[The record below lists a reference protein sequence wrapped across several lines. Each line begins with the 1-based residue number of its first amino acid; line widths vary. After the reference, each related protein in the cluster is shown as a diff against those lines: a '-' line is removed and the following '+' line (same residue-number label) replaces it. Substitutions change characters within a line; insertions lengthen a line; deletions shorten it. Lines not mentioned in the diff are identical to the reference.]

1 MLLQDV
7 YDDGKL
13 NAVRNPDGIWINTS
27 VFREAGDYFMK
38 YGVYTHEPWGS
49 PAWYDFWK
57 EERRRCTEGYSV
69 GGVMIP
75 GEFYNYMN
83 YCPIQKSEKGAFNTA
98 TKIKGFPDFWDGDY
112 NYFWVREIARNGV
125 LKNNQN
131 LSQEEKERIYNL
143 EPKLREIELIK
154 ILDGLHLMFKIVP
167 SIEKDGV
174 RVENLLGGRD
184 VIVLKSRRKGFEQPN
199 SEVVMTPTGPTT
211 MGELK
216 VGSEVLTPKGKSKVI
231 EYYPQGLKDVYE
243 ITLFDG
249 RKVKCGLD
257 HLWEVIENSGK
268 TTKIVNTEYLLNKN
282 LKPKK
287 AYTTFLKLNNTVD
300 YSEKTLP
307 IPAYTLGAILGDGNV
322 TKQFKLSGIDEEIFN
337 NVLEEIEFY
346 YPGGKYKTGSKYKA
360 NKQFVFDCSI
370 EVRKDYQNTYSSSKY
385 ANKVN
390 PVYEE
395 LKKLNLNV
403 SSKYKYI
410 PDEYKYSSK
419 EQRLDLVKGLMD
431 TDGTISM
438 DGAMSFGN
446 VSYQLVKDLQEVLQ
460 SLGINSTL
468 RQRKDKIYII
478 YINTNQD
485 IFSIKRKSERV
496 IPGRKSRNKV
506 AIVRVEKLGYQ
517 ESSSCILIDDPE
529 HLYLT
534 RDYIVTHNSFKN
546 ASVGSNNFFH
556 RPTSYTMQMAYDK
569 KFLYPKGIFSMSMSY
584 INFINDKT
592 AWKAPSD
599 YVRKQDHIRNSYK
612 SYQNG
617 VEIELGFMSEIQ
629 AITFKDNP
637 QAGVGK
643 DCYDII
649 GEEVGAWGTPGGL
662 KETVASM
669 MPSVTDGDYRT
680 GMMTLFGTAN
690 DIEKGTVDFADMFE
704 NPESYT
710 FLPFYDIWGANDQ
723 KKEGFFFPVQL
734 NLIGHYDAQGNS
746 NLKSAQESEELSRKK
761 LEIGGATSTQ
771 LLQRKREFPLN
782 SAEAL
787 TSIAQN
793 NFPIEELKAQLE
805 KVKANGWQ
813 HSRATPVKLRYEGNE
828 VIATPILDK
837 SVEPIISYKNLPLN
851 QQGCV
856 MIYEQPV
863 ANAPRGLY
871 KIGYDPI
878 DQENGTSLAG
888 ITVYKGTRF
897 GDVTKNILVAEYIGR
912 FDDPDDIDRTALML
926 ADYYN
931 TQVMHENM
939 VTGVKNFFRRIKR
952 LDALALQPD
961 AVISKNVK
969 NSKVARIYGCHMS
982 EQLKD
987 AGERYV
993 KIWLL
998 EITDYDENGSPIRV
1012 IDRIYSIR
1020 LLEELINY
1028 SRKANTDLVSSLFM
1042 CLFQVE
1048 EEVLGKVYG
1057 EKEMKPKYQQL
1068 VNMMENM
1075 YKKN

>member
-143 EPKLREIELIK
+143 EPKAREIELVK

-184 VIVLKSRRKGFEQPN
+184 VIVLKSRRKGF
-199 SEVVMTPTGPTT
+199 
-211 MGELK
+211 
-216 VGSEVLTPKGKSKVI
+216 
-231 EYYPQGLKDVYE
+231 
-243 ITLFDG
+243 
-249 RKVKCGLD
+249 
-257 HLWEVIENSGK
+257 
-268 TTKIVNTEYLLNKN
+268 
-282 LKPKK
+282 
-287 AYTTFLKLNNTVD
+287 
-300 YSEKTLP
+300 
-307 IPAYTLGAILGDGNV
+307 
-322 TKQFKLSGIDEEIFN
+322 
-337 NVLEEIEFY
+337 
-346 YPGGKYKTGSKYKA
+346 
-360 NKQFVFDCSI
+360 
-370 EVRKDYQNTYSSSKY
+370 
-385 ANKVN
+385 
-390 PVYEE
+390 
-395 LKKLNLNV
+395 
-403 SSKYKYI
+403 
-410 PDEYKYSSK
+410 
-419 EQRLDLVKGLMD
+419 
-431 TDGTISM
+431 
-438 DGAMSFGN
+438 
-446 VSYQLVKDLQEVLQ
+446 
-460 SLGINSTL
+460 
-468 RQRKDKIYII
+468 
-478 YINTNQD
+478 
-485 IFSIKRKSERV
+485 
-496 IPGRKSRNKV
+496 
-506 AIVRVEKLGYQ
+506 
-517 ESSSCILIDDPE
+517 
-529 HLYLT
+529 
-534 RDYIVTHNSFKN
+534 SFKN

-710 FLPFYDIWGANDQ
+710 YLPFYDIWGANDQ

-734 NLIGHYDAQGNS
+734 NLIGHYDVQGNS

-793 NFPIEELKAQLE
+793 TFPIEELKAQLE

-888 ITVYKGTRF
+888 ITIYKGTRF

>member
-143 EPKLREIELIK
+143 EPKAREIELIK
-154 ILDGLHLMFKIVP
+154 ILDGLHLMFKVVP

-184 VIVLKSRRKGFEQPN
+184 VIVLKSRRKGF
-199 SEVVMTPTGPTT
+199 
-211 MGELK
+211 
-216 VGSEVLTPKGKSKVI
+216 
-231 EYYPQGLKDVYE
+231 
-243 ITLFDG
+243 
-249 RKVKCGLD
+249 
-257 HLWEVIENSGK
+257 
-268 TTKIVNTEYLLNKN
+268 
-282 LKPKK
+282 
-287 AYTTFLKLNNTVD
+287 
-300 YSEKTLP
+300 
-307 IPAYTLGAILGDGNV
+307 
-322 TKQFKLSGIDEEIFN
+322 
-337 NVLEEIEFY
+337 
-346 YPGGKYKTGSKYKA
+346 
-360 NKQFVFDCSI
+360 
-370 EVRKDYQNTYSSSKY
+370 
-385 ANKVN
+385 
-390 PVYEE
+390 
-395 LKKLNLNV
+395 
-403 SSKYKYI
+403 
-410 PDEYKYSSK
+410 
-419 EQRLDLVKGLMD
+419 
-431 TDGTISM
+431 
-438 DGAMSFGN
+438 
-446 VSYQLVKDLQEVLQ
+446 
-460 SLGINSTL
+460 
-468 RQRKDKIYII
+468 
-478 YINTNQD
+478 
-485 IFSIKRKSERV
+485 
-496 IPGRKSRNKV
+496 
-506 AIVRVEKLGYQ
+506 
-517 ESSSCILIDDPE
+517 
-529 HLYLT
+529 
-534 RDYIVTHNSFKN
+534 SFKN

>member
-112 NYFWVREIARNGV
+112 NYFWVREIARNGL

-131 LSQEEKERIYNL
+131 LSEEEKERIYNL
-143 EPKLREIELIK
+143 EPKAREIELLK
-154 ILDGLHLMFKIVP
+154 ILDGLYLMFKIVP

-184 VIVLKSRRKGFEQPN
+184 VIVLKSRRKGF
-199 SEVVMTPTGPTT
+199 
-211 MGELK
+211 
-216 VGSEVLTPKGKSKVI
+216 
-231 EYYPQGLKDVYE
+231 
-243 ITLFDG
+243 
-249 RKVKCGLD
+249 
-257 HLWEVIENSGK
+257 
-268 TTKIVNTEYLLNKN
+268 
-282 LKPKK
+282 
-287 AYTTFLKLNNTVD
+287 
-300 YSEKTLP
+300 
-307 IPAYTLGAILGDGNV
+307 
-322 TKQFKLSGIDEEIFN
+322 
-337 NVLEEIEFY
+337 
-346 YPGGKYKTGSKYKA
+346 
-360 NKQFVFDCSI
+360 
-370 EVRKDYQNTYSSSKY
+370 
-385 ANKVN
+385 
-390 PVYEE
+390 
-395 LKKLNLNV
+395 
-403 SSKYKYI
+403 
-410 PDEYKYSSK
+410 
-419 EQRLDLVKGLMD
+419 
-431 TDGTISM
+431 
-438 DGAMSFGN
+438 
-446 VSYQLVKDLQEVLQ
+446 
-460 SLGINSTL
+460 
-468 RQRKDKIYII
+468 
-478 YINTNQD
+478 
-485 IFSIKRKSERV
+485 
-496 IPGRKSRNKV
+496 
-506 AIVRVEKLGYQ
+506 
-517 ESSSCILIDDPE
+517 
-529 HLYLT
+529 
-534 RDYIVTHNSFKN
+534 SFKN

-793 NFPIEELKAQLE
+793 TFPIEELKAQLE

-939 VTGVKNFFRRIKR
+939 VTGVKNYFRRIKR

-1057 EKEMKPKYQQL
+1057 EKEMKPKYKQL

>member
-143 EPKLREIELIK
+143 EPKAREIELIK

-184 VIVLKSRRKGFEQPN
+184 VIVLKSRRKGF
-199 SEVVMTPTGPTT
+199 
-211 MGELK
+211 
-216 VGSEVLTPKGKSKVI
+216 
-231 EYYPQGLKDVYE
+231 
-243 ITLFDG
+243 
-249 RKVKCGLD
+249 
-257 HLWEVIENSGK
+257 
-268 TTKIVNTEYLLNKN
+268 
-282 LKPKK
+282 
-287 AYTTFLKLNNTVD
+287 
-300 YSEKTLP
+300 
-307 IPAYTLGAILGDGNV
+307 
-322 TKQFKLSGIDEEIFN
+322 
-337 NVLEEIEFY
+337 
-346 YPGGKYKTGSKYKA
+346 
-360 NKQFVFDCSI
+360 
-370 EVRKDYQNTYSSSKY
+370 
-385 ANKVN
+385 
-390 PVYEE
+390 
-395 LKKLNLNV
+395 
-403 SSKYKYI
+403 
-410 PDEYKYSSK
+410 
-419 EQRLDLVKGLMD
+419 
-431 TDGTISM
+431 
-438 DGAMSFGN
+438 
-446 VSYQLVKDLQEVLQ
+446 
-460 SLGINSTL
+460 
-468 RQRKDKIYII
+468 
-478 YINTNQD
+478 
-485 IFSIKRKSERV
+485 
-496 IPGRKSRNKV
+496 
-506 AIVRVEKLGYQ
+506 
-517 ESSSCILIDDPE
+517 
-529 HLYLT
+529 
-534 RDYIVTHNSFKN
+534 SFKN

-793 NFPIEELKAQLE
+793 TFPIEELKAQLE

-1057 EKEMKPKYQQL
+1057 EKEMKPKYKQL

>member
-184 VIVLKSRRKGFEQPN
+184 VIVLKSRRKGF
-199 SEVVMTPTGPTT
+199 
-211 MGELK
+211 
-216 VGSEVLTPKGKSKVI
+216 
-231 EYYPQGLKDVYE
+231 
-243 ITLFDG
+243 
-249 RKVKCGLD
+249 
-257 HLWEVIENSGK
+257 
-268 TTKIVNTEYLLNKN
+268 
-282 LKPKK
+282 
-287 AYTTFLKLNNTVD
+287 
-300 YSEKTLP
+300 
-307 IPAYTLGAILGDGNV
+307 
-322 TKQFKLSGIDEEIFN
+322 
-337 NVLEEIEFY
+337 
-346 YPGGKYKTGSKYKA
+346 
-360 NKQFVFDCSI
+360 
-370 EVRKDYQNTYSSSKY
+370 
-385 ANKVN
+385 
-390 PVYEE
+390 
-395 LKKLNLNV
+395 
-403 SSKYKYI
+403 
-410 PDEYKYSSK
+410 
-419 EQRLDLVKGLMD
+419 
-431 TDGTISM
+431 
-438 DGAMSFGN
+438 
-446 VSYQLVKDLQEVLQ
+446 
-460 SLGINSTL
+460 
-468 RQRKDKIYII
+468 
-478 YINTNQD
+478 
-485 IFSIKRKSERV
+485 
-496 IPGRKSRNKV
+496 
-506 AIVRVEKLGYQ
+506 
-517 ESSSCILIDDPE
+517 
-529 HLYLT
+529 
-534 RDYIVTHNSFKN
+534 SFKN

-793 NFPIEELKAQLE
+793 TFPIEELKAQLE

-1057 EKEMKPKYQQL
+1057 EKEMKPKYKQL
-1068 VNMMENM
+1068 VSMMENM

>member
-143 EPKLREIELIK
+143 EPKAREIELIK
-154 ILDGLHLMFKIVP
+154 ILDGLQLMFKIVP

-184 VIVLKSRRKGFEQPN
+184 VIVLKSRRKGF
-199 SEVVMTPTGPTT
+199 
-211 MGELK
+211 
-216 VGSEVLTPKGKSKVI
+216 
-231 EYYPQGLKDVYE
+231 
-243 ITLFDG
+243 
-249 RKVKCGLD
+249 
-257 HLWEVIENSGK
+257 
-268 TTKIVNTEYLLNKN
+268 
-282 LKPKK
+282 
-287 AYTTFLKLNNTVD
+287 
-300 YSEKTLP
+300 
-307 IPAYTLGAILGDGNV
+307 
-322 TKQFKLSGIDEEIFN
+322 
-337 NVLEEIEFY
+337 
-346 YPGGKYKTGSKYKA
+346 
-360 NKQFVFDCSI
+360 
-370 EVRKDYQNTYSSSKY
+370 
-385 ANKVN
+385 
-390 PVYEE
+390 
-395 LKKLNLNV
+395 
-403 SSKYKYI
+403 
-410 PDEYKYSSK
+410 
-419 EQRLDLVKGLMD
+419 
-431 TDGTISM
+431 
-438 DGAMSFGN
+438 
-446 VSYQLVKDLQEVLQ
+446 
-460 SLGINSTL
+460 
-468 RQRKDKIYII
+468 
-478 YINTNQD
+478 
-485 IFSIKRKSERV
+485 
-496 IPGRKSRNKV
+496 
-506 AIVRVEKLGYQ
+506 
-517 ESSSCILIDDPE
+517 
-529 HLYLT
+529 
-534 RDYIVTHNSFKN
+534 SFKN

-793 NFPIEELKAQLE
+793 TFPIEELKAQLE

-871 KIGYDPI
+871 KIGYDPV
-878 DQENGTSLAG
+878 DQEKGTSLAG

-912 FDDPDDIDRTALML
+912 FDDPDDMDRTALML

-969 NSKVARIYGCHMS
+969 NSKVARIYGCHMI
-982 EQLKD
+982 EPIKD

-1068 VNMMENM
+1068 VNMMDNM